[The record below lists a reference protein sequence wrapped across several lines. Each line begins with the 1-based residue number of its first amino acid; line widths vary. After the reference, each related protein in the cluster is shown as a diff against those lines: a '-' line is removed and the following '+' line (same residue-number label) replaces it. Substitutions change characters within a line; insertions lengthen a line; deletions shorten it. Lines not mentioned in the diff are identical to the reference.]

1 MSRLDKIRA
10 LLNSPFD
17 GEREAAQA
25 ALGRVADDHGAEAKP
40 IEGTPEWQTAI
51 NEWVA
56 KLNFCSANL
65 GSPVLTDS
73 EVKLVRNWT
82 RSRGDPWSPGAGD
95 LVKVHDKL
103 RKQYV

>member
-25 ALGRVADDHGAEAKP
+25 ALARAGDDHDERP
-40 IEGTPEWQTAI
+40 IEGTPEWQIAL

-65 GSPVLTDS
+65 GSPCLS
-73 EVKLVRNWT
+73 NEEIALVRNWT
-82 RSRGDPWSPGAGD
+82 KSRGDPWLPGARD
-95 LVKVHDKL
+95 LLKIHEKL
-103 RKQYV
+103 RKQHV